1 MGSVHSLSF
10 PSGTGVKN
18 LPTNGGD
25 AREASSIPG
34 LGRSPGEG
42 DDNPLQYSCPGNP
55 IDRGAWWV
63 PAHGVAKESAQ
74 LSDTTTT
81 FFYRKK

>member
-1 MGSVHSLSF
+1 MQEMQVWS
-10 PSGTGVKN
+10 
-18 LPTNGGD
+18 
-25 AREASSIPG
+25 
-34 LGRSPGEG
+34 LGRE
-42 DDNPLQYSCPGNP
+42 DPLEKDMATHSNFPVIFQYSCPGNP